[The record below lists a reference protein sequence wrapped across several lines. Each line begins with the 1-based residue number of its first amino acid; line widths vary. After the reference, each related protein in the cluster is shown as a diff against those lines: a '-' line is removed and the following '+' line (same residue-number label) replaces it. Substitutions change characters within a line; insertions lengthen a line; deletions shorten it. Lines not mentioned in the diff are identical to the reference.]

1 MVVYLIISFSGV
13 FVTLLCSVLL
23 LLCPVHAWFGREP
36 TNDISVALYS
46 LEFIS
51 CSVALKDPW
60 FLWPKILDFIGVSFP
75 CAVVQFCVTGV
86 LSR

>member
-1 MVVYLIISFSGV
+1 MLMVVYLIISFSGV
-13 FVTLLCSVLL
+13 FVTLFQLCS
-23 LLCPVHAWFGREP
+23 VHAWFGREP

-60 FLWPKILDFIGVSFP
+60 FLWPKILDFMGVSFP

-86 LSR
+86 LSM